1 MNYFRLTV
9 LLLHFDLCRLSFALF
24 SLNDTDIFSIIV
36 RPYGISLKVDILK
49 QCPAFSETFKDC
61 GLISAN
67 ETTSKPEPAPSKLC
81 PGGSYSCFYN
91 AVKSNPNFKGWL
103 EEVQSKKIIKKLCA
117 QKCLQTLETLA
128 KGCIQP
134 GQSNL
139 KEKERTY
146 IQFVLEVLKSM
157 CIKKDNSMSCGD
169 KFISGLLEKNSSNY
183 EECKEIS
190 VGHNCSTACQKDLQR
205 FYDKLGC
212 CVGSVSG
219 IMNCFSIN
227 PPNGSYGVYV
237 QKSNSTCQVKR
248 PATCSQSNKC
258 PSYWQ
263 TAAPPTSLA
272 SSSTSSKGSLI
283 VGICI
288 AMVICIGAALIV
300 ANYCYRRMRK
310 RAKIRFEDYGYSR
323 LKMLEDD
330 LYFDLEIE
338 DDESKGLVDL

>member
-1 MNYFRLTV
+1 MNCFRLTV
-9 LLLHFDLCRLSFALF
+9 LLLHFYLCRLSFALF

-36 RPYGISLKVDILK
+36 RPYGIILKDDILK
-49 QCPAFSETFKDC
+49 QCPAFSKTFKDC

-103 EEVQSKKIIKKLCA
+103 EE
-117 QKCLQTLETLA
+117 
-128 KGCIQP
+128 
-134 GQSNL
+134 
-139 KEKERTY
+139 EKERTY

-190 VGHNCSTACQKDLQR
+190 VGHNCSTACQKDLQW

-219 IMNCFSIN
+219 IMDCFSID
-227 PPNGSYGVYV
+227 PPSGSYAVYV
-237 QKSNSTCQVKR
+237 QESNSTCQVKR
-248 PATCSQSNKC
+248 PAACSQSNKC
-258 PSYWQ
+258 PSSWQ

>member
-9 LLLHFDLCRLSFALF
+9 LLLHFYLYRLSFALF
-24 SLNDTDIFSIIV
+24 SLKDTDIFSIIV
-36 RPYGISLKVDILK
+36 KPYGIILKDDILAK
-49 QCPAFSETFKDC
+49 LFVDLRQCPAFSEAFKDC
-61 GLISAN
+61 DLIFAN
-67 ETTSKPEPAPSKLC
+67 ETTFKPEQAPSKLC
-81 PGGSYSCFYN
+81 PSGSYSCFYN
-91 AVKSNPNFKGWL
+91 AVKSNQQFKGWL
-103 EEVQSKKIIKKLCA
+103 EE
-117 QKCLQTLETLA
+117 ER
-128 KGCIQP
+128 
-134 GQSNL
+134 
-139 KEKERTY
+139 ERTY

-157 CIKKDNSMSCGD
+157 CIKEDNSMSCGE
-169 KFISGLLEKNSSNY
+169 KFISGLLENRTSNY
-183 EECKEIS
+183 KECKENS
-190 VGHNCSTACQKDLQR
+190 VGHNCSTDCQKDLQR
-205 FYDKLGC
+205 FYHKLGC
-212 CVGSVSG
+212 CVGSVSR
-219 IMNCFSIN
+219 IMDCFSIN
-227 PPNGSYGVYV
+227 PQSGSYGVYV
-237 QKSNSTCQVKR
+237 QESNSTCQVKR
-248 PATCSQSNKC
+248 PAACSQSIRC

-263 TAAPPTSLA
+263 TAAPPTSPA